1 MSLERIVTGAI
12 LVFSM
17 TFLFLVMPQQ
27 VETVSY
33 GRIIPATL
41 PTILLWIIAIAAA
54 VQLIILKDN
63 VGLNSRVVFR
73 AALVL
78 TLMTGSAWLMDLFAF
93 EYIAPILALLL
104 MLFIGERRWY
114 WLLLGGIV
122 IPLGIWLLV
131 EQVLNRALA

>member
-54 VQLIILKDN
+54 VQLMTLKDD
-63 VGLNSRVVFR
+63 VGLNGRVVFR

-78 TLMTGSAWLMDLFAF
+78 TLMAGSAWLMDLFAF

-104 MLFIGERRWY
+104 MLFIGEKRWY
-114 WLLLGGIV
+114 WLLLGGV
-122 IPLGIWLLV
+122 AIPLGIWLLV

>member
-54 VQLIILKDN
+54 VQLMTLKDN
-63 VGLNSRVVFR
+63 VGLNGRVVFR

-78 TLMTGSAWLMDLFAF
+78 TLMAGSAWLMDLFAF

-104 MLFIGERRWY
+104 MLFIGEKRWY
-114 WLLLGGIV
+114 WLLLGGV
-122 IPLGIWLLV
+122 AIPLGIWLLV

>member
-54 VQLIILKDN
+54 VQLMTLKDD
-63 VGLNSRVVFR
+63 VGLNGRVVFR

-78 TLMTGSAWLMDLFAF
+78 TLMAGSAWLMDLFAF
-93 EYIAPILALLL
+93 EYIAPTLALLL
-104 MLFIGERRWY
+104 MLFIGEKRWY

-122 IPLGIWLLV
+122 VPLGIWLLV

>member
-41 PTILLWIIAIAAA
+41 PTILLWIIAIATA
-54 VQLIILKDN
+54 VQLITLKDN
-63 VGLNSRVVFR
+63 VGLNGRVAFR

-78 TLMTGSAWLMDLFAF
+78 TLMAGSAWLMDIFAF

-104 MLFIGERRWY
+104 MLFIGEKRWY
-114 WLLLGGIV
+114 WLLLGGV
-122 IPLGIWLLV
+122 AIPLGVWLLV